1 MAQRNPV
8 FNINADFYIEKL
20 KDMVRDNPDS
30 KLFLT
35 LAEELRKRGETDE
48 AMSVLTS
55 GISKNPSFISA
66 RLTLGRWH
74 LRDGRFAEARQEFVQ
89 VLEMAPA
96 DRFAIRYMKEIED
109 SIVNSK
115 GRRAVERLNKLLE
128 GIKKASAA
136 ESTGRGWQAGTGK
149 H

>member
-35 LAEELRKRGETDE
+35 LAEELRKRGESDE
-48 AMSVLTS
+48 AMSVLTA
-55 GISKNPSFISA
+55 GISKSPSFISA

-74 LRDGRFAEARQEFVQ
+74 LRDGRLAEARKEFAQ
-89 VLEMAPA
+89 VLELAPA
-96 DRFAIRYMKEIED
+96 DRFATRYMKEIED

-115 GRRAVERLNKLLE
+115 GRRAIESLNRLLDGIRKAFAAAQPGQAETLER
-128 GIKKASAA
+128 
-136 ESTGRGWQAGTGK
+136 
-149 H
+149 